1 VDRAGD
7 EGRHDLTSTPDLA
20 GERPAASHSPDA
32 DAAAPVV
39 ARRAPVWLLLHLA
52 TLVVAAAMLLWFNRN
67 QWFFGD
73 EWEFIVNR
81 GLVDSRLGLWYPHN
95 EHLSTLPILAYSAL
109 INTFGLGSYW
119 PYITLLVLVHLVLTH
134 LLWRVMMRAG
144 VAPMI
149 ATAGAA
155 VFAVLGAGAEN
166 LLWAFQI
173 GFIGS
178 LAFGWAAALVVDRSD
193 RLCRRD
199 AWAVVLLIA
208 ALMCSGIGVP
218 AVAIVTL
225 LALARARGLLRPL
238 VVGGIP
244 TALFG
249 IWYLLAPQPP
259 KPPWETAADGGALS
273 LVSYVVRSLR
283 DVLTASTDLPGIVA
297 LVLIAAAFGFALWMT
312 AQIILRRPGAVD
324 TAIALVGLY
333 GTAGFLLMSGFGRGG
348 DGTASRY
355 VYVAMALALPGLMLA
370 VSKLA
375 RPVWA
380 QAVVVAALAVVLV
393 INVMTLREWSHGE
406 ADREQA
412 AKQTII
418 AAEQLLSDSE
428 QIIGEQPEPT
438 FNPDITTASLP
449 WLVSQGLPLD
459 ALTPQGLASARLG
472 LQVDIDAQDASLPGG
487 PPPAIEDLAEASITD
502 EPASATGVRCIEVT
516 ATGGDPHLVLI
527 APGGLTTLSVGSDVG
542 GPFAVALQ
550 SDLDAGQRVDVL
562 QPGETRYVQTTLP
575 EGTAIRL
582 TLAMPESVV
591 CGVA

>member
-1 VDRAGD
+1 
-7 EGRHDLTSTPDLA
+7 
-20 GERPAASHSPDA
+20 
-32 DAAAPVV
+32 
-39 ARRAPVWLLLHLA
+39 
-52 TLVVAAAMLLWFNRN
+52 M
-67 QWFFGD
+67 
-73 EWEFIVNR
+73 
-81 GLVDSRLGLWYPHN
+81 
-95 EHLSTLPILAYSAL
+95 STLPILAYDAL
-109 INTFGLGSYW
+109 INTVGLGSYW
-119 PYITLLVLVHLVLTH
+119 PYISLLVLVHLTLTH
-134 LLWRVMMRAG
+134 MLWRVMMRAG

-149 ATAGAA
+149 AVAAAA
-155 VFAVLGAGAEN
+155 VFALFGAGAEN

-178 LAFGWAAALVVDRSD
+178 LAFGWAAALVIDRSD
-193 RLCRRD
+193 RLSRRD

-218 AVAIVTL
+218 TVAIVTL
-225 LALARARGLLRPL
+225 LALARSRGLLRPL

-244 TALFG
+244 TALFL
-249 IWYLLAPQPP
+249 IWYVLAPQPP
-259 KPPWETAADGGALS
+259 KPTWETAADGGALS
-273 LVSYVVRSLR
+273 LVAYVVRSLR

-297 LVLIAAAFGFALWMT
+297 LGLIAVAFGFALWMT
-312 AQIILRRPGAVD
+312 VQIVRGRPGAVD
-324 TAIALVGLY
+324 TAVALVGLY
-333 GTAGFLLMSGFGRGG
+333 GAAGFLVISGFGRGG

-355 VYVAMALALPGLMLA
+355 VYVAMALALPGLMLG

-393 INVMTLREWSHGE
+393 LNVMTLRDWSHGE

-418 AAEQLLSDSE
+418 AAEQLLANGE
-428 QIIGEQPEPT
+428 EIIGDKPEPT

-472 LQVDIDAQDASLPGG
+472 LQVDIDAQDTSLPGG
-487 PPPAIEDLAEASITD
+487 TPPVIEDLAEASITD
-502 EPASATGVRCIEVT
+502 EPSGPAGVRCIEVT
-516 ATGGDPHLVLI
+516 ATGSDPHLVLL
-527 APGGLTTLSVGSDVG
+527 APGGASTISVGSDVG

-562 QPGETRYVQTTLP
+562 QPGETRYIETTLP
-575 EGTAIRL
+575 EGTAFRL

-591 CGVA
+591 CGVG